1 MSYLAIFQ
9 LSSRYKSSAE
19 LVSELL
25 QRPLQMNNY
34 QNRYQNNK
42 LNNNGDNN
50 HVQDEEN
57 KELKVT
63 PPSELKSVELVRNI
77 GLNTRKVGRDECRN
91 LSVGNNK
98 NILCEDKY
106 SDHSDFLDCDKSEG
120 KCSYLLK
127 CN

>member
-1 MSYLAIFQ
+1 MQ

-42 LNNNGDNN
+42 LNNNSDNN

-63 PPSELKSVELVRNI
+63 PHSELKSVELVRNI
-77 GLNTRKVGRDECRN
+77 GINIRKVGRDEIPFESSSR
-91 LSVGNNK
+91 K
-98 NILCEDKY
+98 NPLEWQRVD
-106 SDHSDFLDCDKSEG
+106 S
-120 KCSYLLK
+120 
-127 CN
+127 